1 MIANTFTEDERV
13 QENKQIHSKIGKT
26 WFFDLDGTLL
36 KNTSNEKLDQIISR
50 HGKTS
55 HRQEEALMS
64 SKQFLKN
71 IPKSDKVVLTTARA
85 KRHKDHTI
93 KVLEYVGIKYDQII
107 FDIPSGARILVNDI
121 KQKVAVKNEHE
132 IKTAFAINVK
142 RNEGLKKEH
151 LNEYLRV

>member
-1 MIANTFTEDERV
+1 MIENTFTETERV

-36 KNTSNEKLDQIISR
+36 KNTSNEKLDQLIAN
-50 HGKTS
+50 HGKSS

-71 IPKSDKVVLTTARA
+71 IPKYDKIVLTTARA
-85 KRHKDHTI
+85 KKHKEHTI
-93 KVLEYVGIKYDQII
+93 KALEYVGIKYDQII

-121 KQKVAVKNEHE
+121 KPKGAVKNNHE
-132 IKTAFAINVK
+132 IKTAFAINLK
-142 RNEGLKKEH
+142 RNEGLRREH
-151 LNEYLRV
+151 LDEYLRV

>member
-36 KNTSNEKLDQIISR
+36 KNTSNEKLDQIISQ

-71 IPKSDKVVLTTARA
+71 IPKCDKIVLTTARA
-85 KRHKDHTI
+85 KRHKEHTI
-93 KVLEYVGIKYDQII
+93 KVIEYV
-107 FDIPSGARILVNDI
+107 ND
-121 KQKVAVKNEHE
+121 KN
-132 IKTAFAINVK
+132 I
-142 RNEGLKKEH
+142 RD
-151 LNEYLRV
+151 

>member
-1 MIANTFTEDERV
+1 MIENTFTEDERV
-13 QENKQIHSKIGKT
+13 QENKQIHNKLGKT

-36 KNTSNEKLDQIISR
+36 KSTSNEKLDQLMSKY
-50 HGKTS
+50 GKSS
-55 HRQEEALMS
+55 HRQEEVLTS

-71 IPKSDKVVLTTARA
+71 IPKSDQVVLTTARA

-93 KVLEYVGIKYDQII
+93 KVLEYVGIKYNQII
-107 FDIPSGARILVNDI
+107 FDIAAGARILVNDI
-121 KQKVAVKNEHE
+121 KPKGAVKNNHE
-132 IKTAFAINVK
+132 IKTAFAINLK

>member
-1 MIANTFTEDERV
+1 MIANTFTEDDRI

-71 IPKSDKVVLTTARA
+71 IPKCDKVLLTTARHNT
-85 KRHKDHTI
+85 HK
-93 KVLEYVGIKYDQII
+93 
-107 FDIPSGARILVNDI
+107 
-121 KQKVAVKNEHE
+121 
-132 IKTAFAINVK
+132 
-142 RNEGLKKEH
+142 
-151 LNEYLRV
+151 

>member
-1 MIANTFTEDERV
+1 MIENTFTETERV

-36 KNTSNEKLDQIISR
+36 RNTSNEKLDSLISQ
-50 HGKTS
+50 HGKAS
-55 HRQEEALMS
+55 HRQEEALSS
-64 SKQFLKN
+64 SKQFIKN
-71 IPKSDKVVLTTARA
+71 IPKSDRVVLTTARS
-85 KRHKDHTI
+85 KKHKEHTI

-121 KQKVAVKNEHE
+121 KPKGAVKNEHE
-132 IKTAFAINVK
+132 IKTAFAINLK

-151 LNEYLRV
+151 LDEYLRI